1 MTIRQNIPVLTHSA
15 TANILFFWVVAFI
28 VVGVKIWQ
36 TVSPSTDFMPLLPN
50 LTAGYLFIPALALML
65 VLSPVIRISRSLG
78 IFCLVG
84 MMSLLIN
91 GVDVASPAYERLG
104 YFVLMLSL
112 LSPLVSS
119 EALEETRRRMWRLLI
134 WGLRAIVTVS
144 FVMYIPWEINR
155 EPWQNC
161 FAGCTPAGMSIGILA
176 AIVLLDAS
184 WHLLR
189 NRDLGRVKWIAN
201 GLLLAMS
208 AILVVASGSRC
219 ALLSTVIGL
228 LPLLWSV
235 RRQRLKL
242 LWALVAVAALS
253 IVFVASSFKSFD
265 GMKAKNEIARQHGS
279 LTYSRDYLWEARL
292 QEFLSQ
298 PIEGIGF
305 DITTDFGPADGITAE
320 QALYLGST
328 FEPGSSWLQVLS
340 STGLIGFLLICYF
353 NVKLIR
359 HLIRAKDADDRRWLY
374 LSLLIALWVHGCFEG
389 WLLYAGSTV
398 FMVYWLLSSRI
409 LMLKEESAVS
419 ID

>member
-1 MTIRQNIPVLTHSA
+1 MTIRPNIPVLTHSA
-15 TANILFFWVVAFI
+15 TANIMLFWLVAI
-28 VVGVKIWQ
+28 VVVGIKIWQ
-36 TVSPSTDFMPLLPN
+36 TISPSTDFMPLLPN
-50 LTAGYLFIPALALML
+50 LSAGYLFIPALALML
-65 VLSPVIRISRSLG
+65 VLSPLIRISRSLG
-78 IFCLVG
+78 IFCLSG

-91 GVDVASPAYERLG
+91 GVEVSSPAYERLG

-119 EALEETRRRMWRLLI
+119 DALEETRKRMWRLLI
-134 WGLRAIVTVS
+134 WGLRAIVAVS

-155 EPWQNC
+155 DAGDSC
-161 FAGCTPAGMSIGILA
+161 FAGCTPTGMSLGILA
-176 AIVLLDAS
+176 AIVLIDAS

-189 NRDLGRVKWIAN
+189 NQDLGRVRWIAN
-201 GLLLAMS
+201 GLLLATS

-219 ALLSTVIGL
+219 ALLSAAVGL

-265 GMKAKNEIARQHGS
+265 GMKFKNEIAREHGS
-279 LTYSRDYLWEARL
+279 LTYSRDYLWKARL

-298 PIEGIGF
+298 PVEGIGF
-305 DITTDFGPADGITAE
+305 DITTDFGPAEGITPE
-320 QALYLGST
+320 QAQYLGNT
-328 FEPGSSWLQVLS
+328 FEPGSSWLHVLS

-353 NVKLIR
+353 NVKLVR
-359 HLIRAKDADDRRWLY
+359 HLIRNRFDDGRHWLY

-409 LMLKEESAVS
+409 LSKS
-419 ID
+419 